1 MLELPGTGE
10 IAPTAVVSRL
20 TLQWPPLSASVSSPT
35 TFLLIR
41 SLSTTIRSTETVTML
56 LNVLFAVTALYQ
68 GTPGQM
74 SENDLSEK
82 FTP

>member
-1 MLELPGTGE
+1 
-10 IAPTAVVSRL
+10 
-20 TLQWPPLSASVSSPT
+20 
-35 TFLLIR
+35 
-41 SLSTTIRSTETVTML
+41 ML

-82 FTP
+82 FTPWLSEWA